1 MNTDYNG
8 FLPDESQGAP
18 LALVE
23 DIEKP
28 VEEKSHYQKI
38 MDRILDEQLIAR
50 EILSNHFLSN
60 PGAVATLG
68 EDFLL
73 EFGDVEFH
81 SAEGLRDRDRYEV
94 TISQTLVFYRNPE
107 DQ

>member
-8 FLPDESQGAP
+8 FLPDEAQGAP
-18 LALVE
+18 LTLV
-23 DIEKP
+23 DEKP

-50 EILSNHFLSN
+50 EILSNHLLSN

-68 EDFLL
+68 EDFLV
-73 EFGDVEFH
+73 EFGDIEFH
-81 SAEGLRDRDRYEV
+81 SADGLRDRDRYEV
-94 TISQTLVFYRNPE
+94 TISQTLVFCRNPE
-107 DQ
+107 DR